1 MENQNN
7 ERLVTEGT
15 FEGEAP
21 GLAGIVG
28 RMRLMVGDQALGVL
42 VVDNGRVKLAPDEP
56 PVDVTLVCKSRDV
69 LVKLLRGQLNPVIMA
84 LQAEG
89 RLHGDRERGVKIV
102 YGLRGENPFVQ
113 APLNGKDQ

>member
-1 MENQNN
+1 MENQSS
-7 ERLVTEGT
+7 ESLVTEGT

-42 VVDNGRVKLAPDEP
+42 VVDNGRVKLTPDEP
-56 PVDVTLVCKSRDV
+56 PVDVSAVCKSRD
-69 LVKLLRGQLNPVIMA
+69 LLIKLLRGQLNPVLMA
-84 LQAEG
+84 LQAQG
-89 RLHGDRERGVKIV
+89 RLHGDRERGIKIL

-113 APLNGKDQ
+113 VPLNGKDQ

>member
-1 MENQNN
+1 MENQNS
-7 ERLVTEGT
+7 ESLVTEGT

-42 VVDNGRVKLAPDEP
+42 VVDNGRVKLTPDEP
-56 PVDVTLVCKSRDV
+56 PVDVSAVCKSRDL
-69 LVKLLRGQLNPVIMA
+69 LVKLLRGQLNPVLMA

-89 RLHGDRERGVKIV
+89 RLHGDRERGIKIL
-102 YGLRGENPFVQ
+102 YGLRGENPFLQV
-113 APLNGKDQ
+113 PLNGQGQ

>member
-1 MENQNN
+1 MENQSS
-7 ERLVTEGT
+7 ESLVAEGT

-28 RMRLMVGDQALGVL
+28 RMRLMVGEQALGVL
-42 VVDNGRVKLAPDEP
+42 VVDNGRVKLTPDEP
-56 PVDVTLVCKSRDV
+56 PVDVSAVCKSRDL
-69 LVKLLRGQLNPVIMA
+69 LVKLLRGQLNPVLMA

-89 RLHGDRERGVKIV
+89 RLHGDRERGIKIL

-113 APLNGKDQ
+113 VPLNGKDQ

>member
-1 MENQNN
+1 VDNQSTDS
-7 ERLVTEGT
+7 LVTEGT

-28 RMRLMVGDQALGVL
+28 RMRLMVEDKALGVL
-42 VVDNGRVKLAPDEP
+42 VVDNGRVKLAPDEA
-56 PVDVTLVCKSRDV
+56 PVDVTAVCKSRDL
-69 LVKLLRGQLNPVIMA
+69 LVKLLRGQLNPVLMA

-89 RLHGDRERGVKIV
+89 RLHGDRERGIKIL

-113 APLNGKDQ
+113 VPLNGKDQ

>member
-1 MENQNN
+1 MENQST
-7 ERLVTEGT
+7 ESLVAEGT

-42 VVDNGRVKLAPDEP
+42 VVENGRVKLAPDGP
-56 PVDVTLVCKSRDV
+56 PVDVTAVCKSRD
-69 LVKLLRGQLNPVIMA
+69 LLISILRGQRNPVLMA

-89 RLHGDRERGVKIV
+89 RLHGDRELGVKIL

-113 APLNGKDQ
+113 VPLNGKDH